1 MAAVLTAS
9 AQGVVH
15 SHPGDST
22 SSADGAVT
30 ITSVTKKQHFDWHD
44 TATLDTDINSP
55 KSVNIHPDGRKF
67 YVNSLEGGATVVYEM
82 GTWRKLKTIHHQF
95 DSRHQALWATPSGL
109 FPFTHYSAESR
120 DLNQFMGK
128 PVEGTFSHGG
138 RYFWVPYY
146 RRSYDINAQDPSA
159 LAVID
164 TERDTIVRL
173 METGPLPKMIACSH
187 DGRHIAVSHWGDNT
201 VGIISTD
208 GDDPKKWTY
217 EKLHIIDYQLKLNYS
232 LTAEVNRDVNSG
244 YTLRGTVFTPDDHY
258 LLVGCM
264 GGGGGIAVID
274 MCQGQYLGRVLG
286 MRSNIRH
293 LIIKD
298 GWLYLSSN
306 AAGVIQRMRL
316 DTFLEAV
323 GRMANHTATARG
335 WEECAVMGGAR
346 TIEASP
352 SGRFLF
358 AACNTGSRLCAV
370 DTRQMKMVASIA
382 CDSYPVGLDISDDG
396 QYVIVTSQGRK
407 HAGGNAVNIYQVRY
421 AEPEQLPAS
430 EREAATAVVEP
441 DDSIHAHDE
450 APVDAATDDEGIPPL
465 LLFGGIGL
473 VVLAGAVI
481 WWKLKGSERE
491 VKGK

>member
-9 AQGVVH
+9 AQAVVH
-15 SHPGDST
+15 SRPGDST

-264 GGGGGIAVID
+264 GNAGGIAVID
-274 MCQGQYLGRVLG
+274 MHEQRYLGRMQG
-286 MRSNIRH
+286 MRANVRH
-293 LIIKD
+293 LIIRD
-298 GWLYLSSN
+298 GWLYLSIN
-306 AAGVIQRMRL
+306 RTGHVQRIRL
-316 DTFLEAV
+316 DRFLDAAV
-323 GRMANHTATARG
+323 KMKNHLGTVSG
-335 WEECAVMGGAR
+335 WEECQVGKGAR
-346 TIEASP
+346 TIEATSD
-352 SGRFLF
+352 GRYIF
-358 AACNTGSRLCAV
+358 AACNNDSKLCVV
-370 DTRQMKMVASIA
+370 DTRTMKMVASVDV
-382 CDSYPVGLDISDDG
+382 DSYPVGLDISSDG
-396 QYVIVTSQGRK
+396 SRVITTSQGRSNR
-407 HAGGNAVNIYQVRY
+407 GGNAVDVFEVVR
-421 AEPEQLPAS
+421 
-430 EREAATAVVEP
+430 
-441 DDSIHAHDE
+441 
-450 APVDAATDDEGIPPL
+450 
-465 LLFGGIGL
+465 
-473 VVLAGAVI
+473 
-481 WWKLKGSERE
+481 K
-491 VKGK
+491 